1 MTDPAATQ
9 GRDAWGTRAGFILAA
24 VGSAVGLG
32 NMWRFSYVAA
42 EGGGAAFVLLYLVL
56 VGIIGIP
63 LMTSELI
70 VGRMSQESPVVA
82 VKRLGGPAWAPLG
95 WLFVFCGF
103 GILAYY
109 SVIAGWTMRYAF
121 DALRGGLPTDA
132 GAYFQSVASGWP
144 AIASH
149 LLFMVITV
157 AIVVFG
163 VKRGLERA
171 ALILMPVLFLI
182 LVGLAAWAASL
193 PGGGAGYAYYL
204 RPQLKELLDPNI
216 IRLAAG
222 QAFFSL
228 SLGMGALMTYASGQ
242 AFFSLSLGMG
252 ALMTY
257 ASYLRSKENLA
268 KEATI
273 VALADFGVAFVAG
286 LVIFPIIFNFG
297 LEATIGLGREI
308 SDNTVGTLF
317 IALPTGLQSL
327 GSLGDIVVAAFFI
340 MLFFAALTSAISLL
354 EVVVSAVIDGWGWRR
369 KEASLVFGFLIA
381 LGGIPAAINIDF
393 LGAADAFVG
402 NFLLI
407 VGGFFTAILVGY
419 RLIGPADAE
428 LARGM
433 DNARARAIWAVFV
446 RYVAPVLLLV
456 VLYFMMPTAWQAFI
470 TIVTFGRG

>member
-1 MTDPAATQ
+1 MTDPAATP
-9 GRDAWGTRAGFILAA
+9 GRDAWGTRTGFILAA

-204 RPQLKELLDPNI
+204 RPQLGELLDPNI

-228 SLGMGALMTYASGQ
+228 SLGMGALMTYAS
-242 AFFSLSLGMG
+242 
-252 ALMTY
+252 
-257 ASYLRSKENLA
+257 YLRSKENLA
-268 KEATI
+268 KEAAT

-433 DNARARAIWAVFV
+433 DNARARAIWALFV
-446 RYVAPVLLLV
+446 RYVAPILLLA

>member
-1 MTDPAATQ
+1 MTDPAATP
-9 GRDAWGTRAGFILAA
+9 GRDAWGTRTGFILAA

-204 RPQLKELLDPNI
+204 RPQLRELLDPNI

-228 SLGMGALMTYASGQ
+228 SLGMGALMTYAS
-242 AFFSLSLGMG
+242 
-252 ALMTY
+252 
-257 ASYLRSKENLA
+257 YLRSKENLA
-268 KEATI
+268 KEAAT

-297 LEATIGLGREI
+297 LETTIGLGREI

-327 GSLGDIVVAAFFI
+327 GSLGDVVVAAFFI

-381 LGGIPAAINIDF
+381 IGGIPAAINIDF

-428 LARGM
+428 LAQGM
-433 DNARARAIWAVFV
+433 DNARARAAWAVFV

-456 VLYFMMPTAWQAFI
+456 VLYFMMPTAWRAFI

>member
-1 MTDPAATQ
+1 MTDPAATP
-9 GRDAWGTRAGFILAA
+9 GRDAWGTRTGFILAA

-56 VGIIGIP
+56 VAIIGIP

-204 RPQLKELLDPNI
+204 RPQLRELLDPNI

-228 SLGMGALMTYASGQ
+228 SLGMGALMTYAS
-242 AFFSLSLGMG
+242 
-252 ALMTY
+252 
-257 ASYLRSKENLA
+257 YLRSKENLA
-268 KEATI
+268 KEAAT

-327 GSLGDIVVAAFFI
+327 GSLGDVVVAAFFI

-381 LGGIPAAINIDF
+381 IGGIPAAINIDF

-428 LARGM
+428 LAQGM
-433 DNARARAIWAVFV
+433 DNARARAAWAVFV

>member
-193 PGGGAGYAYYL
+193 PGCGAGYAYSL
-204 RPQLKELLDPNI
+204 RPQLRELLDPNI

-228 SLGMGALMTYASGQ
+228 SLGMGALMTYAS
-242 AFFSLSLGMG
+242 
-252 ALMTY
+252 
-257 ASYLRSKENLA
+257 YLRSKENLA
-268 KEATI
+268 KEAAT

-297 LEATIGLGREI
+297 LETTIGLGREI

-381 LGGIPAAINIDF
+381 IGGIPAAINIDF